1 MTSRWAVLALL
12 CLARMSMGP
21 HLQAVAAIA
30 PFLITDLGFSYAEVG
45 LLTGCSCSP
54 APSSPCPEPW

>member
-12 CLARMSMGP
+12 CLARMSMGL

-30 PFLITDLGFSYAEVG
+30 PFLITDLGCSYAEV
-45 LLTGCSCSP
+45 
-54 APSSPCPEPW
+54 EP